1 MSLAMKKTIQG
12 GSERPQHLSPVMQK
26 GYHSVLPNG
35 LSPNENVKPGIL
47 KPVKAPS
54 GGARNHSI
62 VSGSER
68 FVAAD
73 LNTPVKG
80 HMGSHMPH
88 QISPKSVMNGYM
100 SQGQT
105 SDAGSAR
112 LSNVQTFKYNP
123 INNIRKVSP

>member
-1 MSLAMKKTIQG
+1 VIQK
-12 GSERPQHLSPVMQK
+12 SSK
-26 GYHSVLPNG
+26 GYHSILPNN
-35 LSPNENVKPGIL
+35 LSPKEKVKAGIL
-47 KPVKAPS
+47 KPVKGPS
-54 GGARNHSI
+54 GGARGNSI

-80 HMGSHMPH
+80 QMGSNMSH
-88 QISPKSVMNGYM
+88 QISPTSVMNGYL
-100 SQGQT
+100 SQGQ